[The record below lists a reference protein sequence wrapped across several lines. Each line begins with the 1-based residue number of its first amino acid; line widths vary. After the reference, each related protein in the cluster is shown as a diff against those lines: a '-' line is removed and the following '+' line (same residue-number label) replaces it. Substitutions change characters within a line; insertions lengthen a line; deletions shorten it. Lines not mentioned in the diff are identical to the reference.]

1 MLVIVLLFLVEIP
14 FENPRR
20 SFDRLYN
27 WVASKKNHR
36 KLISQLANQNN
47 VVKSVLVDFK
57 STTPSRKIQQGA
69 ETCVSSRFVLT
80 REENC

>member
-1 MLVIVLLFLVEIP
+1 MLFLFWEIQFPQQFLGIISENINARHCFIVLVEIP

-36 KLISQLANQNN
+36 KLIS
-47 VVKSVLVDFK
+47 
-57 STTPSRKIQQGA
+57 
-69 ETCVSSRFVLT
+69 
-80 REENC
+80 